1 MNLGPLIALPFLV
14 LLVAVFIVMRRTR
27 RRGLPGP
34 GAAGAVYE
42 LLNEERRK
50 ALEIIVEERAEA
62 RDPED
67 KDGNLPDLQNPTSRP
82 GEHRPPS

>member
-1 MNLGPLIALPFLV
+1 MSLGPLVALLLLV
-14 LLVAVFIVMRRTR
+14 LAGAVVLMRRTR

-50 ALEIIVEERAEA
+50 ALEVIVEERAEA

-67 KDGNLPDLQNPTSRP
+67 KDGTLPDLEDPGGRSGDGRRP
-82 GEHRPPS
+82 S